1 MITHDY
7 LDLLSTYRQKKIFRT
22 VDFATLLGRDMTSV
36 RVELS
41 RLVSRGMLS
50 RASKGLY
57 LNPYNPPTQDEM
69 AMVLRSPAYI
79 SMESALAR
87 QGILSQSPFTM
98 TLVTTGSTGTVDV
111 MNTRFEYHH
120 LQSAW
125 FAGYRRR
132 DTADMAEP
140 EKALCDLVY
149 LRYRRTRELSEDR
162 MRSLLDDMDLMQLHK
177 VPLRRYV
184 RLMRLEDSFRQ
195 LEIAPYLK

>member
-1 MITHDY
+1 MNTRDY
-7 LDLLSTYRQKKIFRT
+7 LDLLSTWKQKKLFRT
-22 VDFATLLGRDMTSV
+22 VDFATLLSRDMPSV

-50 RASKGLY
+50 RVSKGLY
-57 LNPYNPPTQDEM
+57 PNPYNPPTQEELAM
-69 AMVLRSPAYI
+69 ALKSPTYI

-98 TLVTTGSTGTVDV
+98 TLVTTGSTGTVDA

-125 FAGYRRR
+125 FIGYRRC
-132 DTADMAEP
+132 DAYDMAEP

-162 MRSLLDDMDLMQLHK
+162 MRSLLDDMDLAELYK
-177 VPLRRYV
+177 APLRRYV
-184 RLMRLEDSFRQ
+184 RLMHLGDSFRQ
-195 LEIAPYLK
+195 LQIVL

>member
-1 MITHDY
+1 MSTHDY
-7 LDLLSTYRQKKIFRT
+7 LDLLSTYKQKKIFRT
-22 VDFATLLGRDMTSV
+22 VDFATLLGRDMPGV

-41 RLVSRGMLS
+41 RLVSRRMLS

-57 LNPYNPPTQDEM
+57 LNPYNPPTQEELAM
-69 AMVLRSPAYI
+69 ALKSPTYI

-98 TLVTTGSTGTVDV
+98 TLVTTGSTGTVDA
-111 MNTRFEYHH
+111 MNTRLEYHH
-120 LQSAW
+120 LHSAW
-125 FAGYRRR
+125 FIGYRRR

-149 LRYRRTRELSEDR
+149 LRYRRTREFSEDR

-195 LEIAPYLK
+195 LEIAL

>member
-1 MITHDY
+1 MTTHDY

-41 RLVSRGMLS
+41 RLTSRGMLS

-87 QGILSQSPFTM
+87 QGILSQSPFTL
-98 TLVTTGSTGTVDV
+98 TLVTTGSTGTVDA

-162 MRSLLDDMDLMQLHK
+162 MRSLLDDIDLAELHK
-177 VPLRRYV
+177 VLLRRYV
-184 RLMRLEDSFRQ
+184 RLMHLEDSFRQ
-195 LEIAPYLK
+195 LEIAL

>member
-1 MITHDY
+1 MSTHDY
-7 LDLLSTYRQKKIFRT
+7 LDLLSTYKQKKIFRT

-41 RLVSRGMLS
+41 RLTSRGMLS

-57 LNPYNPPTQDEM
+57 LNPYNLPTQDEM
-69 AMVLRSPAYI
+69 AMILRSPAYI

-98 TLVTTGSTGTVDV
+98 TLVTTGSTGTVDA

-149 LRYRRTRELSEDR
+149 LRYRRTREFSEDR
-162 MRSLLDDMDLMQLHK
+162 MRSLLDDMDLTELHK

-195 LEIAPYLK
+195 LKIQL

>member
-1 MITHDY
+1 MSIRDY
-7 LDLLSTYRQKKIFRT
+7 LDLLSTWKQKKLFRT
-22 VDFATLLGRDMTSV
+22 VDFATLLNRDMPSI

-50 RASKGLY
+50 RVSKGLY
-57 LNPYNPPTQDEM
+57 LNPYNPPTQEEL

-87 QGILSQSPFTM
+87 HGILSQSPFTL
-98 TLVTTGSTGTVDV
+98 TLITTGSTGIADA
-111 MNTRFEYHH
+111 MSTRFEYHH

-125 FAGYRRR
+125 FIGYRRR
-132 DTADMAEP
+132 DTYDMAEP

-162 MRSLLDDMDLMQLHK
+162 MRSLLDDMDLAEVHK
-177 VPLRRYV
+177 VPLHRYV

-195 LEIAPYLK
+195 LQIAL